1 MEEEAEVE
9 EVVEAVLVGGP
20 GHLRFDEC
28 ALGALQ
34 TRHVESCDPAR
45 KLCGRSYEGGEH
57 FSGFGRKVGVQEGGG
72 FSAVR
77 GVRGRQRRE
86 YECNGGVVGEDM
98 CR

>member
-1 MEEEAEVE
+1 VARRERDGRTEVEEEAEVE

-45 KLCGRSYEGGEH
+45 KLCGRSYEGGR
-57 FSGFGRKVGVQEGGG
+57 GFLRIWSQSWG
-72 FSAVR
+72 A
-77 GVRGRQRRE
+77 RGRGFLGCAWGAGAAEARI
-86 YECNGGVVGEDM
+86 
-98 CR
+98 